1 MALEISGF
9 VIGLSNIIPV
19 VDKSFQI
26 WQSIS
31 KAKGFGSDL
40 IGIAAQLSMEYYR
53 FLAWARI
60 SQALRPPIGEGIHST
75 APDILSAKWGAASF
89 PLNDNFSSQLQAPIL
104 DAAAR
109 IVSTLEEVSKIAEK
123 YATTDDS
130 TTPEQKKPHALGP
143 GTPKSLAQGLS
154 TVLPIV
160 GVHDAALASVM
171 AQHRQSASNLQK
183 RSSFRVKLS
192 FVSKPWGQPD
202 KKFLEDKIKE
212 LCYWNDR
219 LESLLP
225 QALRN
230 TIEHQAIPGQIL
242 LEENKALLDDLIKAS
257 EHQNKAVRT
266 HAKLWKERIEFSM
279 NTRSDPLMLES
290 YRRASTVIVPV
301 SGLLPSRCEL
311 SLVTLKVGEDGKLSQ
326 YTLKARLILQ
336 TSAPYCHDRVVPVQ
350 ESQMEPRGSQNS
362 GTQACRACPSLFSE
376 RPPTKPASFGRHLLC
391 QQW

>member
-9 VIGLSNIIPV
+9 VIGLSNVIPV

-26 WQSIS
+26 WRSIS
-31 KAKGFGSDL
+31 KAKSFGSDL

-60 SQALRPPIGEGIHST
+60 SQALQPPAGEGIHST
-75 APDILSAKWGAASF
+75 APDILSAKWGTASF
-89 PLNDNFSSQLQAPIL
+89 PLSDNFSSRLQAPIL
-104 DAAAR
+104 DAASR

-123 YATTDDS
+123 YAITDDS
-130 TTPEQKKPHALGP
+130 TTPEQQKPHAQGP

-160 GVHDAALASVM
+160 GVPDTALASVM
-171 AQHRQSASNLQK
+171 AQHRQSASTLQK

-202 KKFLEDKIKE
+202 KKFLEDKVKE
-212 LCYWNDR
+212 LSYWNDR
-219 LESLLP
+219 LEGLLP

-279 NTRSDPLMLES
+279 NTRSDPMMLES
-290 YRRASTVIVPV
+290 YRRVSTEIAPV

-311 SLVTLKVGEDGKLSQ
+311 SLATLKVGGDGKLSPYNPQ
-326 YTLKARLILQ
+326 DWTDLQ
-336 TSAPYCHDRVVPVQ
+336 VSAPHCHGRVVPVQ
-350 ESQMEPRGSQNS
+350 ESQLEPRGSRNS
-362 GTQACRACPSLFSE
+362 RTQACRACSSLFAE
-376 RPPTKPASFGRHLLC
+376 RPPTKPTSFGRYLFC
-391 QQW
+391 QRW